1 MRPFRAEHIG
11 SLLRPAAL
19 LAARREFD
27 GGSLSAQ
34 ALRDAEDRF
43 IRDAVALQE
52 RVGLEVITDGEYRRV
67 IYFGHFP
74 AAVSGFTEMD
84 AEITFQDARGG
95 AMTYRTPVVTG
106 KLARRHGIAT
116 DEFEF
121 VRGLTTRTPKVTLP
135 SPCSQHA
142 FRWREGVSERAY
154 PDVEEFFADVAGIYR
169 DGLADLGARAATYVQ
184 LDDVSFP
191 LLCDAKFRDGF
202 RRRGH
207 DPDAMVGRYVSLV
220 NDALRDRPAGMTVG
234 IHLCRGNNQGKWIGE
249 GGYDAVAERI
259 FTGLAVDAFFL
270 EYDSPRA
277 GSFAPLRFMP
287 RDRHVVLGLVT
298 SKTPALE
305 SADALAKRIDEA
317 SRLIDVARL
326 SLSPQC
332 GFASTAP
339 GNPLT
344 PADQKP
350 SSASSSRRHDASGA
364 RDGRRARPLPVV
376 HGRGPPSHDQPRLRL
391 LRDPARPLR
400 ADPGGGASR
409 AVGRQRPA
417 LALRRRDR
425 SRGEAGDRPGLRRRA
440 AAARPAAHG
449 LSHAELPR
457 RDDGPGAHRDRG

>member
-74 AAVSGFTEMD
+74 AAVSGFTEID

-154 PDVEEFFADVAGIYR
+154 PDVEEFFADVA
-169 DGLADLGARAATYVQ
+169 
-184 LDDVSFP
+184 
-191 LLCDAKFRDGF
+191 
-202 RRRGH
+202 
-207 DPDAMVGRYVSLV
+207 
-220 NDALRDRPAGMTVG
+220 G

-344 PADQKP
+344 PADQEAK
-350 SSASSSRRHDASGA
+350 
-364 RDGRRARPLPVV
+364 
-376 HGRGPPSHDQPRLRL
+376 LRL
-391 LRDPARPLR
+391 VVETARR
-400 ADPGGGASR
+400 VWGS
-409 AVGRQRPA
+409 
-417 LALRRRDR
+417 
-425 SRGEAGDRPGLRRRA
+425 
-440 AAARPAAHG
+440 
-449 LSHAELPR
+449 
-457 RDDGPGAHRDRG
+457 